1 MTLLQKL
8 DSIQYDFNFQH
19 AIVTNDADLLV
30 SVLRDHGVILTIAKA
45 NELIVN
51 LKKGGASHE
60 QK

>member
-8 DSIQYDFNFQH
+8 DAVQYDFNFQH

-30 SVLRDHGVILTIAKA
+30 SALSDHGVRITIAKA

-51 LKKGGASHE
+51 LKRGGASHE
-60 QK
+60 